1 MAFRA
6 VVTGVILLFSLFSPA
21 HAVVPELRQPAWA
34 ELTQEQKQI
43 LAPLSRDWDKME
55 AFRKKQWL
63 GIAKR
68 YPAMKP
74 EEQARIQRRM
84 QDWVSLTPEQ
94 RAQARTQYKTLKTAP
109 PEKKQAIKQK
119 WEQYKELPDEEKKRL
134 AEKAAQSS
142 RKSGT
147 VKPLGLAPR
156 LPATTAPQPLPTAPA
171 APTVPP
177 APAAPAAPAA
187 SAASTEAA
195 PQPAQGESPAQTD
208 APTQP
213 SPAPSTSANPPA
225 SQ

>member
-6 VVTGVILLFSLFSPA
+6 LVAGLILALSLLTPA
-21 HAVVPELRQPAWA
+21 QAVVPELRQPAWA

-55 AFRKKQWL
+55 AFRKKKWL

-84 QDWVSLTPEQ
+84 QDWANLTPEQ
-94 RAQARTQYKTLKTAP
+94 RTQARVQYKTLKTAP
-109 PEKKQAIKQK
+109 PEKKEAIKQK

-134 AEKAAQSS
+134 AEKAAKKSS
-142 RKSGT
+142 QKAGAA
-147 VKPLGLAPR
+147 KPLGLAPV
-156 LPATTAPQPLPTAPA
+156 LPAAAAPQPLPSTPA
-171 APTVPP
+171 APPAAPPASTSAPQPAPTEAAVSQSQGEPSGQTETPAQPAP
-177 APAAPAAPAA
+177 APAA
-187 SAASTEAA
+187 TN
-195 PQPAQGESPAQTD
+195 Q
-208 APTQP
+208 
-213 SPAPSTSANPPA
+213 PA